1 MLFTQGLLLNMLF
14 FFLSLGGNENL
25 VKVPHKGD
33 YRYITNERMLGSYIK
48 DETQKDKARLPK
60 DELTCL
66 IGGREDPEKKRSV
79 EDCQTRLS
87 ICVKEVIKSLARP

>member
-1 MLFTQGLLLNMLF
+1 MLF
-14 FFLSLGGNENL
+14 FFPWVGNENL

-33 YRYITNERMLGSYIK
+33 YRYITNEKTNVRKFYIK

-66 IGGREDPEKKRSV
+66 IGGR
-79 EDCQTRLS
+79 
-87 ICVKEVIKSLARP
+87 

>member
-1 MLFTQGLLLNMLF
+1 M
-14 FFLSLGGNENL
+14 
-25 VKVPHKGD
+25 KVPHKGD

-66 IGGREDPEKKRSV
+66 IGGREDPEKK
-79 EDCQTRLS
+79 DLS
-87 ICVKEVIKSLARP
+87 KTVKLDFQSASKKS

>member
-1 MLFTQGLLLNMLF
+1 M
-14 FFLSLGGNENL
+14 
-25 VKVPHKGD
+25 PHKGD

-60 DELTCL
+60 DDLPYL

>member
-1 MLFTQGLLLNMLF
+1 MLALHSGAAPKHALL
-14 FFLSLGGNENL
+14 LSLGGNENL

-60 DELTCL
+60 DEFTCL
-66 IGGREDPEKKRSV
+66 
-79 EDCQTRLS
+79 TL
-87 ICVKEVIKSLARP
+87 

>member
-1 MLFTQGLLLNMLF
+1 MLF

>member
-1 MLFTQGLLLNMLF
+1 M
-14 FFLSLGGNENL
+14 
-25 VKVPHKGD
+25 PHKGD

-60 DELTCL
+60 DEFTCL
-66 IGGREDPEKKRSV
+66 TLFIGGREDPEKKRSV

>member
-1 MLFTQGLLLNMLF
+1 MLFTQGLVLNMLF

-60 DELTCL
+60 DEFTCL
-66 IGGREDPEKKRSV
+66 
-79 EDCQTRLS
+79 TL
-87 ICVKEVIKSLARP
+87 